1 MSMTNNIGMEMVHR
15 GSCNGLKLSSK
26 RLSSGKVQ
34 VKFHLS
40 SEHQKEQYGYLLT
53 EPKTSLK
60 EVVEK
65 IFGSFNQGLGVGYQR
80 HLFDVGRTKQ
90 ETSMLIIQ

>member
-1 MSMTNNIGMEMVHR
+1 MSLTNNIGMEIVQR
-15 GSCNGLKLSSK
+15 GSSSGLKLSSK

-34 VKFHLS
+34 VKFRLS
-40 SEHQKEQYGYLLT
+40 GNSQKEQCGYLLT

-65 IFGSFNQGLGVGYQR
+65 IFGSFDKGFAVGYQK
-80 HLFDVGRTKQ
+80 HLFDVGKTKQ
-90 ETSMLIIQ
+90 ETSMLLIK